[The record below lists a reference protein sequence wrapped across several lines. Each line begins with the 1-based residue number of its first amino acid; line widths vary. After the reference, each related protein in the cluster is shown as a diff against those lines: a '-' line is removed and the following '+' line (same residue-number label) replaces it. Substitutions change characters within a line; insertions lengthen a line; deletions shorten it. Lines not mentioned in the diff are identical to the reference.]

1 MKVRTRLVVS
11 FVYILLVV
19 IVALTIPLGIVLRDR
34 ARSELEALVLTNAQ
48 TIAVLLDDNRVAGT
62 QRERRAL
69 TASVLRYASDVGG
82 RVVVLD
88 VDGTVIADSQQGEDL
103 GEDFATPGRP
113 EVTSALASQPSV
125 ETRMS
130 LEEGGEIVVAAA
142 PVIDEQRLV
151 GAVRVSRGVDR
162 VQDNVRRATL
172 AIVIVAVAGL
182 VAGLALAVA
191 LAGSLARPLTR
202 LAAVARQLGRG
213 DLSTRAGEIEG
224 ASEVQD
230 LAGSFDE
237 MADRVERT
245 VRAQREFVANA
256 SHQLRTPLTGMK
268 LRIESAIAES
278 SDERVNSQLRA
289 ADMEVD
295 RLAEIVQRLLTMAR
309 EIEEGKQTH
318 ADVRTAISN
327 AVDRWQERAVRA
339 GSAVV
344 VTPSGDEAGTDE
356 AVALVGPDDLDQVL
370 DNLIDNAI
378 AYGAGPIELGSA
390 LDQGRVVVTVRD
402 HGPGIPHDERDRVTE
417 RFYRGRASQ
426 GEGSGLGLAIA
437 RELVERWNGTIDV
450 QAAEGGGASIAIRL
464 RRVQPSAARR
474 VPDVPTDHP

>member
-69 TASVLRYASDVGG
+69 TASVRRYADDVGG
-82 RVVVLD
+82 RVVVMG
-88 VDGTVIADSQQGEDL
+88 VDGVVIADSQGEDL
-103 GEDFATPGRP
+103 GEDFATTGRP
-113 EVTSALASQPSV
+113 EVIAALDSRPSV

-130 LEEGGEIVVAAA
+130 LDEGGEIVVAAA

-213 DLSTRAGEIEG
+213 DLSTRAGAIEG

-245 VRAQREFVANA
+245 MRAQREFVANA

-268 LRIESAIAES
+268 LRIESAIAGS
-278 SDERVNSQLRA
+278 SDEQVTSQLRA

-309 EIEEGKQTH
+309 EIEEGKETH
-318 ADVRTAISN
+318 ADVRAAISG
-327 AVDRWQERAVRA
+327 AVDRWRERAARA
-339 GSAVV
+339 GSSVV
-344 VTPSGDEAGTDE
+344 VMPSSEPSDGNFSI
-356 AVALVGPDDLDQVL
+356 ALVGSDDLDQVL

-378 AYGAGPIELGSA
+378 AYGAGPIELGYA
-390 LDQGRVVVTVRD
+390 PEHDRIVVTVRD
-402 HGPGIPHDERDRVTE
+402 HGPGIPADERARVTE
-417 RFYRGRASQ
+417 RFYRGRASR
-426 GEGSGLGLAIA
+426 GDGSGLGLAIA
-437 RELVERWNGTIDV
+437 RELVERWNGSVDV
-450 QAAEGGGASIAIRL
+450 LAAEGGGTSIVIRL
-464 RRVQPSAARR
+464 RRVHPGT
-474 VPDVPTDHP
+474 PDRGREGSSDP

>member
-69 TASVLRYASDVGG
+69 TASVRRYADDVGG
-82 RVVVLD
+82 RVVVMG
-88 VDGTVIADSQQGEDL
+88 VDGVVIADSQGEDL
-103 GEDFATPGRP
+103 GEDFATTGRP
-113 EVTSALASQPSV
+113 EVIAALDSRPSV

-130 LEEGGEIVVAAA
+130 LDEGGEIVVAAA

-213 DLSTRAGEIEG
+213 DLSTRAGAIEG

-245 VRAQREFVANA
+245 MRAQREFVANA

-268 LRIESAIAES
+268 LRIESAIAGS
-278 SDERVNSQLRA
+278 SDEQVTSQLRA

-309 EIEEGKQTH
+309 EIEEGKETH
-318 ADVRTAISN
+318 ADVRAAISG
-327 AVDRWQERAVRA
+327 AVDRWRERAVRA
-339 GSAVV
+339 GSSV
-344 VTPSGDEAGTDE
+344 VTVPSGEPPDGDD
-356 AVALVGPDDLDQVL
+356 AVALVGSDDLDQVL

-378 AYGAGPIELGSA
+378 AYGAGPIELGCA
-390 LDQGRVVVTVRD
+390 PEHDRIVVTVRD
-402 HGPGIPHDERDRVTE
+402 HGPGIPADDRARVTD
-417 RFYRGRASQ
+417 RFYRGRASR

-437 RELVERWNGTIDV
+437 RELVERWNGSVDV
-450 QAAEGGGASIAIRL
+450 LAAEGGGAGIAIRL
-464 RRVQPSAARR
+464 RRVHPGAPER
-474 VPDVPTDHP
+474 VREGSSDP